1 MTSAHVANIDGTTHD
16 GVVSEREIQNPF
28 DDSRVTNSPE
38 IFMDENRG
46 EPDLSFSG
54 EGHVKRH

>member
-1 MTSAHVANIDGTTHD
+1 MANIDGTTHD
-16 GVVSEREIQNPF
+16 GLVSEREIQNPF
-28 DDSRVTNSPE
+28 DDTRVTNSPE